1 MTNCNTYTVQEGDTL
16 SEIGEWFHVPWKELQ
31 RINNIENPNLIFP
44 GQALRLSKNA
54 NVCKTYTVRD
64 GDTLSEI
71 GERNHVKWQRLGYY
85 NHIANPDVIHI
96 GQTICIPLPR
106 GASTAEAE

>member
-31 RINNIENPNLIFP
+31 RINNIENANLIFP
-44 GQALRLSKNA
+44 GQVLRLSTGS

-71 GERNHVKWQRLGYY
+71 GEHNHVKWQRLGYY
-85 NHIANPDVIHI
+85 NHIANPNLIQI
-96 GQTICIPLPR
+96 GQTICIPQS
-106 GASTAEAE
+106 ASTAGAQ